1 MTGGRGDAR
10 YVSARAGDEA
20 PPTRDGWTPA
30 RLLAVREHQRRYA
43 GDLKLVA
50 TCLNVTP
57 EVLDLALHDL
67 LGRSPG
73 EAYAAILAR
82 EARQDPVV
90 EEVRRLLAPLGLTV
104 VAAAGAEGRP

>member
-30 RLLAVREHQRRYA
+30 RLLAARTLMRRYGDDHQR
-43 GDLKLVA
+43 VA
-50 TCLNVTP
+50 TCLNLTRAQ
-57 EVLDLALHDL
+57 LDLGLHDL

-104 VAAAGAEGRP
+104 VAAAAAEGRP